1 MPFILS
7 QLKWGEIMNS
17 PMEVAVLPWGA
28 TEAHNYHLPYGT
40 DNFEAEFF
48 AIKAAQRA
56 FDAGKKIVVLP
67 GIPYGVNTAQLKVP
81 LNININHS
89 TQLLIVKDI
98 VESLE
103 GQGIKKLVIVNSHG
117 GNSFVPI
124 LREIFP
130 KTKMFISLINTYQ
143 CGEPKKYFTD
153 PGDHAGEMETS
164 LMLHIYPELV
174 APLSTAGTGD
184 VKKFRIRSFTEG
196 WCWSQRE
203 WEKITRDNGV
213 GNPMS
218 ATAEKGRTYAEVVIN
233 QMGAFF
239 IDVADAKLDDLY
251 I

>member
-1 MPFILS
+1 MSFILS

-17 PMEVAVLPWGA
+17 SMEVAVLPWGA

-40 DNFEAEFF
+40 DNFEADYF
-48 AIKAAQRA
+48 AVKAAEIA
-56 FDAGKKIVVLP
+56 FNAGKKIVVLP

-103 GQGIKKLVIVNSHG
+103 GQGIKKLIIVNSHG

-124 LREIFP
+124 LRELFP

-143 CGEPKKYFTD
+143 CGDPKKYFTE

-164 LMLHIYPELV
+164 LMLHINPELV
-174 APLSTAGTGD
+174 APLNEAGAGA
-184 VKKFRIRSFTEG
+184 VKNFRIKAFNEG

-203 WEKITRDNGV
+203 WEKITTDNGA
-213 GNPMS
+213 GNPVNATS
-218 ATAEKGRTYAEVVIN
+218 AKGKAYAETVIN
-233 QMGAFF
+233 KIASFF
-239 IDVADAKLDDLY
+239 IGVADAKLDDLY